1 MPTFDEATI
10 RKAASWQDFKEAQ
23 LLLKSEAV
31 ISSESTA
38 DGWKGSVRVG
48 KNPFR
53 VTVVAR
59 TPTWLDAKCPCPA
72 NQRQGTFCPHAIAIG
87 LHLLKPPAP
96 VASKATISPEIRV
109 PEISWK
115 IRFQGPWLKSL
126 EKAQASIQLS
136 ASEHT
141 PTPADQRLTAWLMEQ
156 KLTSK
161 STIQLSLPPPL
172 LTPFLSLIHDH
183 PKITH
188 SDGEITVET
197 QSLLHINDAIL
208 ENDRI
213 VITPSDQSIVRIGET
228 FWQINIS
235 TLSQLG
241 DRPPS
246 PAVTQVLKTLSC
258 GIPSS
263 IEKAFFAEYLDELQL
278 FIDLSSSD
286 WFESLQFITAEPQFT
301 LSLSGSE
308 NRLLA
313 TLSTS
318 YSQSLPKLD
327 SNRLIT
333 PNPSAE
339 THAKSLISRTFRPL
353 TDLTFELSQASQITH
368 FLTREIP
375 QFPKN
380 WSIELSPN
388 LQKIAASY
396 TFITPK
402 IEILSASE
410 NDIDFQ
416 LTYQTQ
422 TGEVIP
428 AAEIRRLLRSK
439 NSPSNQRIILA
450 DNIDQLIDPLLENL
464 DIQQQN
470 GRFTAKQAS
479 AAVIREL
486 CESLGKSTNQK
497 KPADPNPEIP
507 SPRVNAQ
514 LRPYQI
520 AGFCWLV
527 QRLKQ
532 YGGALLA
539 DDMGLG
545 KTLQTIACIEHFFST
560 YSQPSPVLIVVTTS
574 LLGNWKSEFA
584 RFAPD
589 RRVIMLHGSQRD
601 DLKETIQPTDVVLTT
616 YSTLARD
623 LAWHLR
629 QSYSLAVIDEASL
642 IRNPDTD
649 HSKAVAKINATYR
662 IALTGT
668 PVENSARDLW
678 SIFRFIQPGW
688 LGTRKDFQERYE
700 TPLQAPETRPQTTT
714 LLRLKTA
721 PFVLRRTKTEVA
733 PDIPSKIVIDEFCTL
748 SRDQLGTYREI
759 QKQGLQLIDQ
769 IRASGQTAAA
779 RMQSLTTLLRLR
791 QSCCDLAL
799 FDSEKLRELPIPR
812 RSAKLERLL
821 EITEASIA
829 AGSRLLVFSQF
840 QKQLIEIETALIDA
854 SVSSIRLD
862 GQTRDR
868 QALVDRFQSPDGP
881 SVFLISLKAGGYGLN
896 LTAADVV
903 IHFDP
908 WWNPAAEDQATDRA
922 HRIGQSKPVTVF
934 RLLTRDTVEEKVVR
948 LQSTKKALA
957 ESLNETLSPS
967 DAPAWSAAEIEELLK
982 F

>member
-23 LLLKSEAV
+23 LLLNSGAV
-31 ISSESTA
+31 LSSESNP
-38 DGWKGSVRVG
+38 DGWKGSVKVG
-48 KNPFR
+48 KTTFR
-53 VTVVAR
+53 ATVVAR

-87 LHLLKPPAP
+87 LHLISPPAA
-96 VASKATISPEIRV
+96 VAPIKSTPTEIRV
-109 PEISWK
+109 PEVSWK
-115 IRFQGPWLKSL
+115 IRFQGPWVKSL

-136 ASEHT
+136 TSDH
-141 PTPADQRLTAWLMEQ
+141 PPCPADQRLTAWLLDQ

-161 STIQLSLPPPL
+161 STIQLSLTSAL
-172 LTPFLSLIHDH
+172 LANFLSPIADH
-183 PKITH
+183 PHIT
-188 SDGEITVET
+188 DGEGEITVET
-197 QSLLHINDAIL
+197 QALLHIADAIL
-208 ENDRI
+208 KNDRI
-213 VITPSDQSIVRIGET
+213 VITPSDQRIVSIGGS
-228 FWQINIS
+228 FWQISDSSI
-235 TLSQLG
+235 SQLG
-241 DRPPS
+241 DRSPS
-246 PAVTQVLKTLSC
+246 SAVTQILKSLSG
-258 GIPSS
+258 GIPAS
-263 IEKAFFAEYLDELQL
+263 IEKAVFAEYLDELL
-278 FIDLSSSD
+278 AFIDLSSSA

-333 PNPSAE
+333 SNPAAESKARKIIDRFFLYKTDSTYELNDSA
-339 THAKSLISRTFRPL
+339 
-353 TDLTFELSQASQITH
+353 QITH

-375 QFPKN
+375 QLPQD
-380 WSIELSPN
+380 WQVELSPN
-388 LQKIAASY
+388 LQKIASSY
-396 TFITPK
+396 TFISPN
-402 IEILSASE
+402 IEILSNSE
-410 NDIDFQ
+410 NELDFE

-422 TGEVIP
+422 TGEIIP

-439 NSPSNQRIILA
+439 NSPSNQRIILS
-450 DNIDQLIDPLLENL
+450 DHIDSVIDPILENL
-464 DIQQQN
+464 DVQQQN
-470 GRFTAKQAS
+470 GRFTARQAS
-479 AAVIREL
+479 AEVIKEL
-486 CESLGKSTNQK
+486 IQSLLISKITKISEKDSQVIHNVLVKAT
-497 KPADPNPEIP
+497 
-507 SPRVNAQ
+507 

-520 AGFCWLV
+520 EGYSWLV
-527 QRLKQ
+527 DRLSR
-532 YGGALLA
+532 YHGALLA

-560 YSQPSPVLIVVTTS
+560 YSQPAPTLIVVTTS
-574 LLGNWKSEFA
+574 LLGNWKSEFV

-589 RRVIMLHGSQRD
+589 RRVITLHGSQRD
-601 DLKETIQPTDVVLTT
+601 DLRETIQPTDVILTT

-688 LGTRKDFQERYE
+688 LGTRKDFQDRYE
-700 TPLQAPETRPQTTT
+700 TPLHAPETRPQTAT
-714 LLRLKTA
+714 LLRLKTS

-748 SRDQLGTYREI
+748 SRDQLSTYREI

-799 FDSEKLRELPIPR
+799 FESEKLRELPIPR
-812 RSAKLERLL
+812 RSAKLERML

-840 QKQLIEIETALIDA
+840 QKQLIEIETALRDA
-854 SVSSIRLD
+854 HVSSIRLD

-868 QALVDRFQSPDGP
+868 QALVDQFQSPDGP

-903 IHFDP
+903 VHFDP

-922 HRIGQSKPVTVF
+922 HRIGQTKPVTVF
-934 RLLTRDTVEEKVVR
+934 RLLTRDTVEEKVIR

-957 ESLNETLSPS
+957 DSLNETLSPT
-967 DAPAWSAAEIEELLK
+967 DAPAWSAEEIEKLLRE
-982 F
+982 